1 MADINNSVMLSYNGI
16 EIYKTD
22 IDILCDEYINSL
34 SNPDMI
40 YKSAVFNGLLDYI
53 YKHSLKDILGNKVK
67 NDYQLLNNIFY
78 NIYLPICYKY
88 NKTPTILQFSVL
100 CDIDNANITDIKNG
114 IYRTNGAIVNNNS
127 TQIVKK
133 WYSVCESALL
143 GKAID
148 ESSIGGMFALKA
160 CYGYR
165 DNVIVT
171 ETPQQLAI
179 ETPEQIAARH
189 KQNTLTLPEKPT
201 LD

>member
-1 MADINNSVMLSYNGI
+1 MAGIKDNVMLAYNGI

-100 CDIDNANITDIKNG
+100 ADIDNTTLSDIKSG
-114 IYRTNGAIVNNNS
+114 IYRTDGTRVNQTTS
-127 TQIVKK
+127 QIVKK

-171 ETPQQLAI
+171 ETPQQFAI

-189 KQNTLTLPEKPT
+189 KQNTLTLPEKP
-201 LD
+201 LLE

>member
-1 MADINNSVMLSYNGI
+1 MAGIKDNIMLTYNGM

-171 ETPQQLAI
+171 ETPQQLAVDSP
-179 ETPEQIAARH
+179 ETIAERH
-189 KQNTLTLPEKPT
+189 KQNVLTIPEKPT